1 MPLFLS
7 FLILEYAKIK
17 TLGGLGMKKFLTL
30 AAAGLM
36 IAGTVNAGTLTVANS
51 DIELSGGVSA
61 GYFYTSNICDGPCT
75 DPNNDYFTVS
85 SFAIGLTSKV
95 NSTIG
100 FTASFGA
107 SPQSDLLGLETSK
120 TFGPEFAYVSI
131 RPIEGLTLDA
141 GLLTTNIG
149 YELYHTW
156 ENPNYTFGM
165 VWWGQPVTYPGA
177 RATFNVAEGL
187 DVYAEYTQD
196 GTDSF
201 AVGAL
206 GSYAGVDFAVSYFDY
221 SANKNLVDIVLSTN
235 IAGVDVALNA
245 DYQWLD
251 DSAKTPGSDDS
262 AFGIALYVIPQ
273 LSDSVSVPIR
283 LEYVDEG
290 TSDIY
295 GVAGDNAWSFTITPT
310 WSPTSNSY
318 LRAEFAYVSTDQKGF
333 YDGPAAQ
340 DAEDTR
346 TFVGVEA
353 GFRF

>member
-1 MPLFLS
+1 
-7 FLILEYAKIK
+7 
-17 TLGGLGMKKFLTL
+17 MKKIFGL
-30 AAAGLM
+30 AAAGLF
-36 IAGTVNAGTLTVANS
+36 ITSVANAGSLTVANS

-61 GYFYTSNICDGPCT
+61 GYFYTSNLCDEPCEN
-75 DPNNDYFTVS
+75 PKNDYFTVS

-107 SPQSDLLGLETSK
+107 SPQSDLLGLETTK
-120 TFGPEFAYVSI
+120 DFGPEFAYVSI

-177 RATFNVAEGL
+177 RATFNVAENL
-187 DVYAEYTQD
+187 DVYAEYSQD
-196 GTDSF
+196 GVDSF
-201 AVGAL
+201 AVGAI
-206 GSYAGVDFAVSYFDY
+206 GSYEGVDFAFSYFDY
-221 SANKNLVDIVLSTN
+221 SAQKNLIDVVLSTSV
-235 IAGVDVALNA
+235 AGIDVALNA

-251 DSAKTPGSDDS
+251 DSAKVDGQDDS
-262 AFGIALYVIPQ
+262 AFGVGLYIIPK
-273 LSDSVSVPIR
+273 LSENVSLPVRI
-283 LEYVDEG
+283 EYIDEG

-295 GVAGDNAWSFTITPT
+295 GVAGDNAWAFTITPT
-310 WSPTSNSY
+310 WAPASNAY
-318 LRAEFAYVSTDQKGF
+318 LRAEFAYVATDEKGF
-333 YDGPAAQ
+333 YEGATEA

-346 TFVGVEA
+346 TFIGVEA

>member
-1 MPLFLS
+1 
-7 FLILEYAKIK
+7 
-17 TLGGLGMKKFLTL
+17 MKKFLSL
-30 AAAGLM
+30 AAAGLFSFGV
-36 IAGTVNAGTLTVANS
+36 ANAGSITVANS
-51 DIELSGGVSA
+51 DIELFGGVSA
-61 GYFYTSNICDGPCT
+61 GYFYTTNPCNEECS

-85 SFAIGLTSKV
+85 SFAVGLTSKV

-120 TFGPEFAYVSI
+120 SFGPEFAYVSI

-141 GLLTTNIG
+141 GLLTTNVG

-221 SANKNLVDIVLSTN
+221 SAQKNLIDVVLATN
-235 IAGVDVALNA
+235 VLGIDVALNV

-251 DSAKTPGSDDS
+251 DSAKSDGQDDS
-262 AFGIALYVIPQ
+262 AFGVALYVKPQ
-273 LSDSVSVPIR
+273 LTDTISVPLRI
-283 LEYVDEG
+283 EYVDEG

-295 GVAGDNAWSFTITPT
+295 GVAGDNAWSVTITPT
-310 WSPTSNSY
+310 WSPTDNTY
-318 LRAEFAYVSTDQKGF
+318 LRAEFAYVVTDQKGF
-333 YDGPAAQ
+333 YDGNTSA
-340 DAEDTR
+340 DADDNR
-346 TFVGVEA
+346 TFLGVEA
-353 GFRF
+353 GVRF

>member
-1 MPLFLS
+1 
-7 FLILEYAKIK
+7 
-17 TLGGLGMKKFLTL
+17 MKKILGL
-30 AAAGLM
+30 AAAGIL
-36 IAGTVNAGTLTVANS
+36 AVNAANAGTITVANS
-51 DIELSGGVSA
+51 DIELFGGVSA
-61 GYFYTSNICDGPCT
+61 GYFYTTNICGEPYA

-120 TFGPEFAYVSI
+120 NFGPEFAYVSI

-141 GLLTTNIG
+141 GLLTTNVG

-187 DVYAEYTQD
+187 DVYAEYSNNTAKSS
-196 GTDSF
+196 TDPFEAF

-206 GSYAGVDFAVSYFDY
+206 GSYGGIDFAVSYFDY
-221 SANKNLVDIVLSTN
+221 SAQKNLVDVVLSTN
-235 IAGVDVALNA
+235 IAGIDVALNV
-245 DYQWLD
+245 DYQWFD
-251 DSAKTPGSDDS
+251 DSAKADGQDDS
-262 AFGIALYVIPQ
+262 AYGVALYVIPQ
-273 LSDSVSVPIR
+273 LTETVSIPVR

-295 GVAGDNAWSFTITPT
+295 GVAGDNAWSVTITPT
-310 WSPTSNSY
+310 WSPTSNTY

-333 YDGPAAQ
+333 YDGPTAA